1 MEVVEQKI
9 KDVVAQ
15 HSDQIESAVEDKVEQ
30 VIKDKAD
37 EINAELDKVED
48 KVESTIEKVG
58 DSIEKKVDELV
69 PEPLKNVL
77 DIAESNLAEVVDG
90 RVFSCSLFGFLLS
103 LRITRKNPK
112 SSPSKSEET
121 SNKVPSQPAL
131 NIRIPEIPR
140 STSPQ

>member
-1 MEVVEQKI
+1 MEVIEQKV
-9 KDVVAQ
+9 KDAVAQ
-15 HSDQIESAVEDKVEQ
+15 HADQIESVVEDKVQQ

-37 EINAELDKVED
+37 EINAEV
-48 KVESTIEKVG
+48 EKVG

-69 PEPLKNVL
+69 PEPLKNIV
-77 DIAESNLAEVVDG
+77 ESNLAEVVDG

-121 SNKVPSQPAL
+121 SNKAPSQPVL
-131 NIRIPEIPR
+131 NIRIPELPR